1 MLLPIPYGAVRRKT
15 MYCYALVL
23 CLAAFLGPL
32 PLHALTLAEA
42 ERLALSSEPGIVNM
56 QQQSLALK
64 NTAVADRQLPDPTL
78 QIGAVNLPTDS
89 FDLDQEPMT
98 QMRLAIKQSFPAGKT
113 LALQQRRTLDQA
125 ASMNHQAAQRR
136 LAVLRE
142 LRISWFEALYWRKAI
157 EIYTRDKQLFANLL
171 DTTQSLYRV
180 GRKEQRD
187 VIRAELE
194 LSQLEN
200 RLLQAE
206 NQRDM
211 QHTAIARWIGA
222 PARADSFVP
231 IESELESRTL
241 ATREH
246 DAVAQRLRQHPALQ
260 TLASLVHAGEQS
272 VALAKESYKPSWAL
286 ELGYGL
292 RDGQNADMT
301 DRADFLSVVAS
312 VQLPL
317 FTAKR
322 QDKVA
327 AASVHQRAARHAAY
341 MEALR
346 GLTRETISAHDRAQ
360 QLSDRM
366 ALYKTQILPQA
377 HLHAEAAL
385 AAYQADTSDF
395 AELMRAWLSE
405 QTFRLEYSR
414 LQTDRQQTLS
424 TLHYLLPSE
433 TELEAA
439 P

>member
-1 MLLPIPYGAVRRKT
+1 MQAFIPYGFLRHITV
-15 MYCYALVL
+15 YCSTLL
-23 CLAAFLGPL
+23 LSLAAAPL
-32 PLHALTLAEA
+32 YALTLAEA
-42 ERLALSSEPGIVNM
+42 EQLALRNEPGIANIK
-56 QQQSLALK
+56 QQSLALE
-64 NTAVADRQLPDPTL
+64 NTAVANRQLPDPTL
-78 QIGAVNLPTDS
+78 QIGAVSLPTDT

-98 QMRLAIKQSFPAGKT
+98 QVRLAIKQSFPAGKT
-113 LALQQRRTLDQA
+113 LALQQQRTLDEA

-142 LRISWFEALYWRKAI
+142 LRTSWYEALYWHSAI
-157 EIYTRDKQLFANLL
+157 KVYTRDKQLFTNLL
-171 DTTQSLYRV
+171 DTTKSLYRV

-194 LSQLEN
+194 ISQLEN
-200 RLLQAE
+200 RLLQAK
-206 NQRDM
+206 NQRDT

-222 PARADSFVP
+222 PARAEAFVP
-231 IESELESRTL
+231 ENSELESRTL

-246 DAVAQRLRQHPALQ
+246 DAVAQRLQQHPSLQ
-260 TLASLVHAGEQS
+260 SLASLVRAGDQS

-286 ELGYGL
+286 ELGYGV

-317 FTAKR
+317 FTANR

-327 AASVHQRAARHAAY
+327 AANVHQRAARHAAH

-346 GLTRETISAHDRAQ
+346 GLTQQAIAAHDRAQ
-360 QLSDRM
+360 QLSDRL
-366 ALYKTQILPQA
+366 ALYKSQILPQA
-377 HLHAEAAL
+377 RLHAEAAL
-385 AAYQADTSDF
+385 AAYQADTADF
-395 AELMRAWLSE
+395 AELMRAWLSK

-414 LQTDRQQTLS
+414 LQADRQQTLS
-424 TLHYLLPSE
+424 TLHYLLPSD
-433 TELEAA
+433 TELETA